1 MRLVLP
7 LTLTLMATSALADTN
22 TLVAENGLQGAVEQ
36 LGAQSG
42 KTPSDQFALGAL
54 QFLRGIEKTLQ
65 VRWEYNATIDDLDL
79 PVLRLPVPPNP
90 DAKPFRADL
99 ITGLFTEL
107 LTDMD
112 ASRAAL
118 AQIPEGADVALDLNL
133 ANLWFDINMNGKRDL
148 GEGVVEVGA
157 NTLMGEINYGEMDG
171 IPPMDVRFDTADVAW
186 LTAYTH
192 MVSATGEMV
201 VAFDPT
207 EAITSVMN
215 ANAKMIELRGNTNL
229 GFAPVNEIM
238 SSTSRDQFGGWV
250 DQFAMAYG
258 ALNKQ
263 PDATHTRAAYDHL
276 QSMIAQNKLFWAAV
290 AQETD
295 NEREWIPN
303 DNQTAALGFEFPKG
317 TGAAWQ
323 GVLANAEALLNGD
336 LLIEYWRI
344 SPAGGVNVKK
354 LFMDPPV
361 VDIVTW
367 VQGSGLLPYLE
378 RGPVISGDSL
388 RRFEDL
394 TGGNIFLMSFL
405 LN

>member
-7 LTLTLMATSALADTN
+7 ITLAFLATPVLADTN
-22 TLVAENGLQGAVEQ
+22 SLIAENGLAGALDQ
-36 LGAQSG
+36 LGAQTDKS
-42 KTPSDQFALGAL
+42 PSDQFALGAIH
-54 QFLRGIEKTLQ
+54 FLRGVEKTLQ
-65 VRWEYNATIDDLDL
+65 VRWQYNATLDDLDI

-90 DAKPFRADL
+90 NAKPFRADL

-118 AQIPEGADVALDLNL
+118 AEIPDDAEVALDLNL

-148 GEGVVEVGA
+148 GEGVIEVGA
-157 NTLMGEINYGEMDG
+157 NTLMGEINFGEMDG
-171 IPPMDVRFDTADVAW
+171 VPPMDVRFDTADVAW

-192 MVSATGEMV
+192 MVSSAGEMV

-207 EAITSVMN
+207 EAIETVMN
-215 ANAKMIELRGNTNL
+215 TNAKMIELRGDAPMEF
-229 GFAPVNEIM
+229 GFDM
-238 SSTSRDQFGGWV
+238 QFGGWV

-263 PDATHTRAAYDHL
+263 PDVTHTRAAHAHL
-276 QSMIAQNKLFWAAV
+276 LNMIAENKTFWVAV
-290 AQETD
+290 AAESD

-303 DNQTAALGFEFPKG
+303 DNQTAALGFEFAPG

-323 GVLANAEALLNGD
+323 AVLADAEALLNGD

-378 RGPVISGDSL
+378 RGPIIDGSSL
-388 RRFEDL
+388 NQMDAL

>member
-7 LTLTLMATSALADTN
+7 LTLTLLATSALADTN
-22 TLVAENGLQGAVEQ
+22 TLVAENGLVGAVAQ
-36 LGAQSG
+36 LSAQTG

-54 QFLRGIEKTLQ
+54 HFLRGIEKTLQ

-99 ITGLFTEL
+99 ITGLFAEL
-107 LTDMD
+107 LKDMD

-118 AQIPEGADVALDLNL
+118 AEIPDGADVALDLNL

-148 GEGVVEVGA
+148 GEGVIEVGA
-157 NTLMGEINYGEMDG
+157 NTLMGEINFGEMDG

-192 MVSATGEMV
+192 MVSAAGEMV

-207 EAITSVMN
+207 EAIETVMN
-215 ANAKMIELRGNTNL
+215 ANAKMIELRGNAPQQF
-229 GFAPVNEIM
+229 GFDM
-238 SSTSRDQFGGWV
+238 QFGGWV

-263 PDATHTRAAYDHL
+263 PDATHTRAAHAHL
-276 QSMIAQNKLFWAAV
+276 LSMISENKVFWAAV

-303 DNQTAALGFEFPKG
+303 DNQTAALGFKLAPG

-323 GVLANAEALLNGD
+323 AVLADVEALLNGD

-378 RGPVISGDSL
+378 RGPVISSRNLEEFD
-388 RRFEDL
+388 EL
-394 TGGNIFLMSFL
+394 TGGNIFLMSFM

>member
-7 LTLTLMATSALADTN
+7 LTLTLLATSALADTN
-22 TLVAENGLQGAVEQ
+22 TLIAENGLAGAVDQ
-36 LGAQSG
+36 LSAQTE
-42 KTPSDQFALGAL
+42 KNPSDQFTLGAL
-54 QFLRGIEKTLQ
+54 HFLRGIEKTLQ

-118 AQIPEGADVALDLNL
+118 AQIPDGADVALDLNL
-133 ANLWFDINMNGKRDL
+133 ANVWFDINMNGARDM
-148 GEGVVEVGA
+148 GEGIIEVGA
-157 NTLMGEINYGEMDG
+157 NTLMGEINMGDADS

-192 MVSATGEMV
+192 MVSAAGEMV

-207 EAITSVMN
+207 EAISNVMN
-215 ANAKMIELRGNTNL
+215 ANAKMIELRGNAPMEF
-229 GFAPVNEIM
+229 GFDM
-238 SSTSRDQFGGWV
+238 QFGGWV

-258 ALNKQ
+258 ALNQQ
-263 PDATHTRAAYDHL
+263 PDAIHTRAAHAHL
-276 QSMIAQNKLFWAAV
+276 LKMIAENKVFWAAV
-290 AQETD
+290 AQEAD

-303 DNQTAALGFEFPKG
+303 DNQTAALGFELPKG

-323 GVLANAEALLNGD
+323 AVLADVEALLNGD

-388 RRFEDL
+388 RRFEEL
-394 TGGNIFLMSFL
+394 TGGNPFLISFL